1 MMLDITQIDKIVED
15 NRDEAIKFLA
25 EAIQIPSETGN
36 EWEISQY
43 FKKKFNE
50 MELEI
55 QEIALD
61 EKRPNLIATWNGGE
75 GKTFI
80 FNGHYD
86 VFPPNEDPGLYG
98 PWSGKIVDGYMYGRG
113 TVDMKSGLCGA
124 VMAVDLLKRYGYQP
138 NGHIILSCDSDE
150 EVGGKYGIEHILSLE
165 GDLLKAD
172 FGLSLEPSRSNIMVS
187 GSGGIFLK
195 ITYKGESWYSG
206 EARNEMHSIQ
216 KAILAIGKLEQLD
229 KKLRAEKYYEPFK
242 SSALLTI
249 TQMEAGKM
257 MNLTASSCSF
267 VLDRRLIPGETVT
280 EAKAE
285 ICRELDSLK
294 EFYVDMDY
302 EMEVL
307 TCMPPMDIAEDDP
320 VVLAALE
327 AHKELYKED
336 GEIYRRLGGSDNH
349 KIIEK
354 YGCSIPI
361 LGPGMDF
368 DECNTPNEKVSVQE
382 YLDAIKMYMAI
393 VIKML
398 G

>member
-1 MMLDITQIDKIVED
+1 MTMGVAQIEKIVEE
-15 NRDEAIKFLA
+15 NREEAIEFLA
-25 EAIQIPSETGN
+25 KAIQIPSETGN

-50 MELEI
+50 MELDV
-55 QEIALD
+55 QQIALD
-61 EKRPNLIATWNGGE
+61 ERRPNLIATRNGAE

-80 FNGHYD
+80 FNAHYD
-86 VFPPNEDPGLYG
+86 VFPPNDDLGLYG

-124 VMAVDLLKRYGYQP
+124 VMAVDFLKRYGYQL
-138 NGHIILSCDSDE
+138 NGRIILSCDSDE
-150 EVGGKYGIEHILSLE
+150 EVGGKYGIEHILSLDS
-165 GDLLKAD
+165 DLLKAD
-172 FGLSLEPSRSNIMVS
+172 FGLSLEPSRSHIMVS

-195 ITYKGESWYSG
+195 ITYSGDSWYSG
-206 EARNEMHSIQ
+206 EARDEMHSIQ
-216 KAILAIGKLEQLD
+216 KAILAIGTLEQLD

-249 TQMEAGKM
+249 TQMEAGTM

-267 VLDRRLIPGETVT
+267 VLDRRLIPGETVA

-285 ICRELDSLK
+285 ICKALDALK
-294 EFYVDMDY
+294 ELYADMDY

-327 AHKELYKED
+327 AHKELYEKD
-336 GEIYRRLGGSDNH
+336 DIIYRRLGGSDNH

-368 DECNTPNEKVSVQE
+368 DECNTPNEKVLVQD
-382 YLDAIKMYMAI
+382 YLDAIKLYMAI
-393 VIKML
+393 VVKIL